1 VHLRKSWQPVSIA
14 SAESIRER
22 CEQLHSVIGQLAG
35 GEGTDENERAESVTL
50 LTEYLKRHTA
60 ITVDL
65 RKSEL
70 KGLERRLTPKEDL
83 ALWANAHMTG
93 SQRRFMVS
101 ELNKL
106 GINPFAPTHAF
117 DAKIRRAQL
126 DTELEF
132 SRLTLTEGSDR
143 PCVKVSS
150 IRDALI
156 QKVRELKMADSLL
169 ETPNFGGKLWVAIG
183 GDKGGTTTKLVVSIV
198 NAKMS
203 SSVKNLVLIGMYEGT
218 DNAENMR
225 TAFADFGTELATIQ
239 TLPVP
244 ETGEHGAVREVPV
257 EQFLVGDTMFISH
270 VLGHMGVAAV
280 FPCPFC
286 LLPKAALKT
295 AGQWDY
301 RQTFDERT
309 IEAYRIAAQ
318 SGATGN
324 ARTQSEQTT
333 SVTRLPLFA
342 IPVANISPPQL
353 HIALG
358 IGTALY
364 NSLEQCCWANDKAAV
379 GLAPVPNA
387 KKNAKKDL
395 AQIQKQLNG
404 SEIRISDL
412 EERAVQSHT
421 LLSAFITAQSTPPKP
436 KQRCEGI
443 ICLSEASRSITER
456 SNVCVSCADC
466 QRWLHFACEG
476 IATLHEIEKSS
487 DGRYQCVQCTG
498 ANSISD
504 LVDFCRVRASLTDL
518 KLSQLKTVQK
528 DLKAKSLALEDIVIK
543 NTGPCAKR
551 LAQALKK
558 LGVDVQA
565 YHSCTFVGNH
575 IHKMVTKDGPA
586 LLASALGDS
595 AQTASDREKYE
606 TLLTGLG
613 RIQSHFAA
621 EFLSETQQS
630 ELEMS
635 CREFAADF
643 KRFLPNESVT
653 PKLHF
658 LTAHLHNFAK
668 KNGTL
673 GLLSEQSLESLHA
686 RINGI
691 ERQFAGIRDVERRMK
706 LAMQHFYVTSS
717 VTSSK

>member
-14 SAESIRER
+14 SA
-22 CEQLHSVIGQLAG
+22 
-35 GEGTDENERAESVTL
+35 
-50 LTEYLKRHTA
+50 
-60 ITVDL
+60 
-65 RKSEL
+65 
-70 KGLERRLTPKEDL
+70 
-83 ALWANAHMTG
+83 
-93 SQRRFMVS
+93 
-101 ELNKL
+101 
-106 GINPFAPTHAF
+106 
-117 DAKIRRAQL
+117 
-126 DTELEF
+126 
-132 SRLTLTEGSDR
+132 
-143 PCVKVSS
+143 
-150 IRDALI
+150 
-156 QKVRELKMADSLL
+156 
-169 ETPNFGGKLWVAIG
+169 
-183 GDKGGTTTKLVVSIV
+183 
-198 NAKMS
+198 
-203 SSVKNLVLIGMYEGT
+203 
-218 DNAENMR
+218 
-225 TAFADFGTELATIQ
+225 
-239 TLPVP
+239 
-244 ETGEHGAVREVPV
+244 EVPV

-333 SVTRLPLFA
+333 SVTQLPLFA

-364 NSLEQCCWANDKAAV
+364 KSLEQRCWANDKAAV

-706 LAMQHFYVTSS
+706 LVMQHFYVTSS